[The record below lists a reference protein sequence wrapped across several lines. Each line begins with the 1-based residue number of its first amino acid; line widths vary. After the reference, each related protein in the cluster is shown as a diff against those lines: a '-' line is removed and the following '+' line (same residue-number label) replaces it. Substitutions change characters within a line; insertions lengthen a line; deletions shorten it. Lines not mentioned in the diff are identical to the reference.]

1 MIENEILDK
10 CTEALENLRTKAPLT
25 QCITNIVTVNDCA
38 NAVLA
43 IGASPLMSN
52 DETEQR
58 EIARIDSSIVINI
71 GTLTKDQIIGMFTS
85 ADEASKIGT
94 PLILDPVG
102 IGISALRNDTS
113 LKIIRD
119 YHPTAIRANMSEIKA
134 IAKFVGIL
142 ENVENIVKGV
152 DVADEDIISST
163 NIKVNG
169 RIVKELAKE
178 LNTIIFASGPID
190 IISDGEDT
198 YTIENGSDMMP
209 RITGSGCMLS
219 SVLGAFIGSNEDKL
233 IATIS
238 AGLSMGIAGEM
249 AGNHCKE
256 NNLGTGSFR
265 TQLIDELYKLNKE
278 EILSKAK
285 LNTLEL

>member
-1 MIENEILDK
+1 MDNEILNK
-10 CTEALENLRTKAPLT
+10 CSEALENLRTKAPLT

-71 GTLTKDQIIGMFTS
+71 GTLTKNQIIGMFTS
-85 ADEASKIGT
+85 ADEANKIGT
-94 PLILDPVG
+94 PIILDPVG

-169 RIVKELAKE
+169 RIVKELAKD

-190 IISDGEDT
+190 IISNGKNT

-209 RITGSGCMLS
+209 RITGTGCMLS
-219 SVLGAFIGSNEDKL
+219 SILGAFIGSNEDKL

-238 AGLSMGIAGEM
+238 AGLSMGIAGEI
-249 AGNHCKE
+249 AGNYCKE

-285 LNTLEL
+285 LNTLKL

>member
-1 MIENEILDK
+1 MDNKILNK
-10 CTEALENLRTKAPLT
+10 CSEALENLRTKAPLT

-71 GTLTKDQIIGMFTS
+71 GTLTKNQIIGMFTS
-85 ADEASKIGT
+85 ADEANKIGT
-94 PLILDPVG
+94 PIILDPVG

-190 IISDGEDT
+190 IISNGKNT

-209 RITGSGCMLS
+209 RITGTGCMLS
-219 SVLGAFIGSNEDKL
+219 SILGAFIGSNEDKL

-238 AGLSMGIAGEM
+238 AGLSMGIAGEI
-249 AGNHCKE
+249 AGNYCKE

-285 LNTLEL
+285 LNTLKL

>member
-1 MIENEILDK
+1 MDNEIFNK
-10 CTEALENLRTKAPLT
+10 CSEALENLRTKAPLT

-71 GTLTKDQIIGMFTS
+71 GTLTKNQIIGMFTS
-85 ADEASKIGT
+85 ADEANKIGT
-94 PLILDPVG
+94 PIILDPVG

-190 IISDGEDT
+190 IISNGKNT

-209 RITGSGCMLS
+209 RITGTGCMLS
-219 SVLGAFIGSNEDKL
+219 SILGAFIGSNEDKL

-238 AGLSMGIAGEM
+238 AGLSMGIAGEI
-249 AGNHCKE
+249 AGNYCKE

-285 LNTLEL
+285 LNTLKL

>member
-1 MIENEILDK
+1 MDNEILNK
-10 CTEALENLRTKAPLT
+10 CSEALENLRTKAPLT

-71 GTLTKDQIIGMFTS
+71 GTLTKNQIIGMFTS
-85 ADEASKIGT
+85 ADEANKIGT
-94 PLILDPVG
+94 PIILDPVG

-190 IISDGEDT
+190 IISNGKNT

-209 RITGSGCMLS
+209 RITGTGCMLS
-219 SVLGAFIGSNEDKL
+219 SILGAFIGSNEDKL

-238 AGLSMGIAGEM
+238 AGLSMGIAGEI
-249 AGNHCKE
+249 AGNYCKE

-285 LNTLEL
+285 LNTLKL